1 MEIKEKYKLLAFITL
16 LKFSKKNSILNKKIK
31 TSSFIKELGIS
42 NNTFQKYKKLSID
55 LGYIIPYNNHFK
67 IIKIVD
73 IINDLDININSHNRF
88 FRHVYY
94 QSKTFKSIYETIQE
108 SFLLKNFKS
117 QEFKLYKKSYKA
129 EVAKE
134 IISNSKYKVVQDNL
148 PMKRKLEKEACK
160 KGISLYSHCQCILSN
175 FNSKIV
181 TGSYHCSKLNKL
193 SHVTNNSI
201 LNRMHDSNKLKRT
214 IIRKRLGKMTD
225 LQIEVFNETLKT
237 GKVFVSPKGFGYR
250 VKGSGIQLTT
260 KYIKFLKND

>member
-1 MEIKEKYKLLAFITL
+1 MYNYPSWAFLFNMEIKEKYKLLAFITL
-16 LKFSKKNSILNKKIK
+16 LKFSKKNSILNKSINNSK
-31 TSSFIKELGIS
+31 FIKELGIS

-55 LGYIIPYNNHFK
+55 LGYIVPFNNHFK
-67 IIKIVD
+67 IIKLVE
-73 IINDLDININSHNRF
+73 IINDLDININSYNRF

-94 QSKTFKSIYETIQE
+94 KSKTFKSIYETIQE

-117 QEFKLYKKSYKA
+117 QEYKLHKKSYKA

-134 IISNSKYKVVQDNL
+134 IISNCKY
-148 PMKRKLEKEACK
+148 

-193 SHVTNNSI
+193 SHATNNSI
-201 LNRMHDSNKLKRT
+201 LNRMHTSNKLKRT

-225 LQIEVFNETLKT
+225 LQSEVFNETLKS
-237 GKVFVSPKGFGYR
+237 GKIFLSSKGFGYR

-260 KYIKFLKND
+260 KYIKFLKNEQI